1 MRKLYII
8 KASIY
13 RQTSKLMLFAVLLIF
28 SAFNSFSQEI
38 VPFAPRASSA
48 NPSTTVYTVKG
59 DFAMIGNT
67 NLTLANYTDTRN
79 NNNDMIYVD
88 VDTDID
94 TWNSSSAYL
103 DFSQENGA
111 VPSCSNIIYAG
122 LYWTGRAGSSET
134 FSVTKNGVTKQFNK
148 REVSLR
154 KGTTGAYVPV
164 IATSTSLVNNNIY
177 FPSGTEGDMYSAYAE
192 VTDYVK
198 ANGIGEYFVAD
209 IATVEGDGG
218 NTGYYGG
225 WGMVVVYENSQ
236 MNWRDVTVFD
246 GHAYVQGS
254 TTIDY
259 TFDVTGFNTAQSG
272 DINLKLG
279 VMAGEGDVGISGD
292 YFEIQRQDNSQF
304 QRLSHSTNSSTN
316 FFNSS
321 INTGGNA
328 RNPNLVNNTGVDI
341 SMFSIDNTANGV
353 ITNNQNQ
360 TTFRY
365 GSTQDTYVIFNV
377 TFSVDSYVPE
387 VTGVITNTSINGIP
401 NPAPVIIEPGQSA
414 QYKLEIKN
422 AGTEA
427 TNNTLVTIPIPDTVD
442 PTNLNFTFNTYYTP
456 DDSSALLY
464 DSNIGSNGAII
475 WNLGTLP
482 LPSNPET
489 VLADISFDL
498 TATTDCSSLG
508 DIINTPPSITLFG
521 TISGSGAISNVS
533 FNTPLIQGYS
543 ASDICKE
550 SPIPIPIIIPIDVTN
565 FSTDPPTIAVPAVLT
580 IEGCDENDITDTTA
594 RYIYSATQSADIKN
608 NFVDVSAGYTVSN
621 DIASITYVDVI
632 TSTSNCTLVVT
643 RTYTATNNCGSTADA
658 VQTITVEDTTAP
670 VVTVPAADLSM
681 ECFDTTAV
689 ATWAATASANDNC
702 DGTLTVTP
710 TYTAP
715 ADNCNQTV
723 TVTFTATDACG
734 NIGTATKD
742 FTVNDNTAPSI
753 TGGSALTV
761 ECDGTGNL
769 TEYQAWLDG
778 NAGATATDNCGV
790 VIWSNTIVDQ
800 FNSCGATGDT
810 EVRFT
815 AEDECG
821 NQSTFS
827 AVFKIEDTTAP
838 TIIAPS
844 DITIQCDQDPD
855 DINNITGTPTGI
867 SDTCSTTN
875 VGYNDVI
882 TAGNCANNFIIT
894 RTWTATDECG
904 NSSSDVQSIT
914 VEDTTAPVVTVPA
927 ADLSME
933 CFDATAVATWAA
945 TASANDNCD
954 GTLTVIPTY
963 TAPAD
968 NCNQTVTV
976 TFTATDACGNIGT
989 ATKDF
994 TVDDNTAPVVTVPAA
1009 DLAMECFDAT
1019 AVAIWAATASAN
1031 DNCDGT
1037 LTVTPTYTAPAD
1049 NCNQTVTVTF
1059 TATDACG
1066 NIGTATKDFTV
1077 DDNTAPVVTVPAADL
1092 AMECF
1097 DATAVAIWAATAS
1110 ANDNCDGTLTVTPT
1124 YTAPADNCNQ
1134 TVTVTFTATDAC
1146 GNIGTVTKGFTVD
1159 DNTAPV
1165 VTVPAADLSMECFDA
1180 TAVATWAAT
1189 ASANDNCD
1197 GTLTVIPTYTAPTD
1211 NCNQTVTVTFTA
1223 TDACGNIGTVT
1234 KVFTVDDNTAP
1245 VVTVPAADLSMECF
1259 DATAVATWAAT
1270 ASANDNCDG
1279 TLTVTPT
1286 YTAPT
1291 DNCNQ
1296 TVTVTFT
1303 ATDACGNIGTVTK
1316 GFTVDD
1322 NTAPV
1327 VTVPAADLSME
1338 CFDATAVATWA
1349 ATASAND
1356 NCDGTLTV
1364 IPTYTAP
1371 TDNCNQT
1378 VTVTFTATD
1387 ACGNI
1392 GTVTKVFTV
1401 DDNTAPVITCPANIT
1416 VTADL
1421 GQSNA
1426 NITIALPSVSDNCDA
1441 NVTYTND
1448 YTGVEDASGIY
1459 NLGTT
1464 TVTYTATDNCGNS
1477 TQCSFTVT
1485 VNDEEAPEI
1494 NCPPTITVSCIDLVP
1509 AAYSNYAE
1517 FVTSGGT
1524 ATDNNGIDQATFALV
1539 SETSDNN
1546 SCPETISRVYTISD
1560 TDGNASECTQ
1570 LIIINDDIN
1579 PVLTVPADV
1588 TVECDSIPAI
1598 GAPTATDNCDADVTI
1613 TYDGEVRT
1621 DGACQDSYTLTRTW
1635 TAADNC
1641 SNTHTVSQTI
1651 TVEDTTNPVAP
1662 VAPNNISY
1670 ECIADVPAAGDLTA
1684 IDNCAGNITVTGVDN
1699 VDNTDPCN
1707 VIITRTWTFTD
1718 NCTNSISISQTITVT
1733 PVTPPVVPANAGST
1747 VECIADATQPAAPVV
1762 TDVCGN
1768 DITPVITENADP
1780 TCEGDKIYTFTYT
1793 DCAGNIS
1800 VYTFTYTIDVT
1811 TAPVV
1816 PANAG
1821 STVECIADATQPA
1834 APVVTDVCGNDIT
1847 PVITENADPTCEG
1860 DKIYTFTYTDCAG
1873 NISVYTYTYTIDV
1886 TTAPVVPANAGSTVE
1901 CIADATQPAAPVV
1914 TDVCGNDIT
1923 PVITENAD
1931 PTCEGD
1937 KIYTFT
1943 YTDCASNIS
1952 VYTYTYTID
1961 LTDFILPVNGL
1972 ETVDNL
1978 ADAVEPT
1985 PPTVTDNCGNPIT
1998 PVLSDVSNTPDCQGS
2013 IVYTF
2018 TYEDCAGNSADWTY
2032 TYTVILAPFTLP
2044 ADEASTVECIADAIT
2059 PTPPTVFDVNGNEVV
2074 PVMTEN
2080 DDPVC
2085 EGEKIYTFTY
2095 TDCAGNT
2102 ADWIYTYTI
2111 DVTTAPVVPAN
2122 AGSTVEC
2129 IADAT
2134 QPAAPV
2140 VTDVCGNDITP
2151 VITENADPTCEGD
2164 KIYTFTYTDCAGN
2177 ISVYTYT
2184 YTIDVTTAPVVP
2196 ANAGSTVECIA
2207 DATQPAAPVVTDV
2220 CGNDITPVITENA
2233 DPTCEGDKIYT
2244 FTYTDCAGNISV
2256 YTYTYTID
2264 VTTAPV
2270 VPANAGSTVECI
2282 ADATQP
2288 AAPVVTD
2295 VCGNGIT
2302 PVITENADPTCE
2314 GEKIYTF
2321 TYTDCAGNISV
2332 YTYTYTIDV
2341 TTAPV
2346 VPANAGS
2353 TVECIADATQ
2363 PAAPVV
2369 TDVCGNDITP
2379 VITENADPTCEGDK
2393 IYTFTYT
2400 DCAGN
2405 NSVYTYTY
2413 TIDLTDFILPVN
2425 GLETVDNLADA
2436 VEPTPPTVTDN
2447 CGNPITP
2454 VLSDVSNTP
2463 DCQGSIVYT
2472 FTYEDCAGN
2481 SADWTYTYTVIL
2493 APFTLPADEASTV
2506 ECIADAITP
2515 TPPTVFDANGNE
2527 VVPVMTENDDPVCEG
2542 EKIYTFTYTDCAG
2555 NTADWIYTYTID
2567 VTTAPVVPA
2576 NAGSTVECIADATQP
2591 AAPVV
2596 TDVCGNDITPVI
2608 TENADPTC
2616 EGDKIYTFTYTDC
2629 AGNISVYTY
2638 TYTIDVTTAPVVPAN
2653 AGSTVECIADAT
2665 QPAAPVVTD
2674 VCGNDITPV
2683 ITENADPTCEGDKI
2697 YTFHLYRLCR

>member
-1 MRKLYII
+1 MRKLYTI
-8 KASIY
+8 KANIQG
-13 RQTSKLMLFAVLLIF
+13 QTSKLMLITVLLIF
-28 SAFNSFSQEI
+28 SAFNSYSQEI

-59 DFAMIGNT
+59 DFVMIGNT
-67 NLTLANYTDTRN
+67 NLTLANYGVNTN

-88 VDTDID
+88 VDNDID

-134 FSVTKNGVTKQFNK
+134 FSVTKDGDTKQFNK
-148 REVSLR
+148 REVLFR
-154 KGTTGAYVPV
+154 KGTTGAYETV
-164 IATSTSLVNNNIY
+164 IANSTSLVNKNIY

-198 ANGIGEYFVAD
+198 VNGIGEYFVAD
-209 IATVEGDGG
+209 IATIEGNGG

-259 TFDVTGFNTAQSG
+259 TFDVNGFNTAQSG

-279 VMAGEGDVGISGD
+279 VMAGEGDVGVTGD
-292 YFEIQRQDNSQF
+292 YFEIQRQDNNQF
-304 QRLSHSTNSSTN
+304 ERLSHSTNSTTN

-341 SMFSIDNTANGV
+341 SMFSIDNTGNGV

-442 PTNLNFTFNTYYTP
+442 PTNLNFTFNTNYTP
-456 DDSSALLY
+456 DDSTDPVYNPS
-464 DSNIGSNGAII
+464 IGSNGAIL

-482 LPSNPET
+482 LPSDPET

-498 TATTDCSSLG
+498 TATTDCASLG

-521 TISGSGAISNVS
+521 TISGSGAISNVT

-580 IEGCDENDITDTTA
+580 IEGCDENNITDTTA

-632 TSTSNCTLVVT
+632 SSTSNCAVVVT

-681 ECFDTTAV
+681 ECFDATAV

-742 FTVNDNTAPSI
+742 FIVDDNTAPVLTVPAADLTMECFDVAAVATWAATASANDNCDGSLSVTPTYIAPADNCNQTVTVTFTATDACGNIGTATKDFTVDDNTAPSI
-753 TGGSALTV
+753 TGGSALAV

-914 VEDTTAPVVTVPA
+914 VEDTTAPV
-927 ADLSME
+927 
-933 CFDATAVATWAA
+933 
-945 TASANDNCD
+945 
-954 GTLTVIPTY
+954 I
-963 TAPAD
+963 
-968 NCNQTVTV
+968 
-976 TFTATDACGNIGT
+976 
-989 ATKDF
+989 
-994 TVDDNTAPVVTVPAA
+994 
-1009 DLAMECFDAT
+1009 
-1019 AVAIWAATASAN
+1019 
-1031 DNCDGT
+1031 
-1037 LTVTPTYTAPAD
+1037 
-1049 NCNQTVTVTF
+1049 
-1059 TATDACG
+1059 
-1066 NIGTATKDFTV
+1066 
-1077 DDNTAPVVTVPAADL
+1077 
-1092 AMECF
+1092 
-1097 DATAVAIWAATAS
+1097 
-1110 ANDNCDGTLTVTPT
+1110 
-1124 YTAPADNCNQ
+1124 
-1134 TVTVTFTATDAC
+1134 
-1146 GNIGTVTKGFTVD
+1146 
-1159 DNTAPV
+1159 
-1165 VTVPAADLSMECFDA
+1165 
-1180 TAVATWAAT
+1180 
-1189 ASANDNCD
+1189 
-1197 GTLTVIPTYTAPTD
+1197 
-1211 NCNQTVTVTFTA
+1211 
-1223 TDACGNIGTVT
+1223 
-1234 KVFTVDDNTAP
+1234 
-1245 VVTVPAADLSMECF
+1245 TVPAADLSMECF

-1286 YTAPT
+1286 YTAPA

-1296 TVTVTFT
+1296 IVTVTFT
-1303 ATDACGNIGTVTK
+1303 ATDACGNINTATK
-1316 GFTVDD
+1316 DFIVND
-1322 NTAPV
+1322 NTAP
-1327 VTVPAADLSME
+1327 T
-1338 CFDATAVATWA
+1338 
-1349 ATASAND
+1349 
-1356 NCDGTLTV
+1356 
-1364 IPTYTAP
+1364 
-1371 TDNCNQT
+1371 
-1378 VTVTFTATD
+1378 
-1387 ACGNI
+1387 
-1392 GTVTKVFTV
+1392 
-1401 DDNTAPVITCPANIT
+1401 ITCPANIT

-1421 GQSNA
+1421 GQPNA

-1441 NVTYTND
+1441 NVAYTND

-1464 TVTYTATDNCGNS
+1464 TVTYTATDNCGNT

-1485 VNDEEAPEI
+1485 VNDNEAPEI

-1517 FVTSGGT
+1517 FLAAGGS

-1539 SETSDNN
+1539 SESSDNN

-1560 TDGNASECTQ
+1560 TNGNSSECTQ
-1570 LIIINDDIN
+1570 FIIVNDEID
-1579 PVLTVPADV
+1579 
-1588 TVECDSIPAI
+1588 
-1598 GAPTATDNCDADVTI
+1598 
-1613 TYDGEVRT
+1613 
-1621 DGACQDSYTLTRTW
+1621 
-1635 TAADNC
+1635 
-1641 SNTHTVSQTI
+1641 
-1651 TVEDTTNPVAP
+1651 PVAP
-1662 VAPNNISY
+1662 SAPADIAY
-1670 ECIADVPAAGDLTA
+1670 ECAADVPAAGDLTA
-1684 IDNCAGNITVTGVDN
+1684 TDNCAGDITVTGVDST
-1699 VDNTDPCN
+1699 DNTDPCN

-1718 NCTNSISISQTITVT
+1718 SCSNSSSVSQTITVTDTTAPVAPSAPADIAYECAADVPAAGDLTATDNCAGDITVTGVDSTDNTDPCNVIITRTWTFTDSCSNSSSVSQTITVT
-1733 PVTPPVVPANAGST
+1733 PTTPPVVPANTGSTVECIADATQPVAPVVTDVCGNDITPVITENEDPVCEGEKIYTFTYTDCAGNNSVYTYTYTIDVTTAPVVPANAAST

-1780 TCEGDKIYTFTYT
+1780 VCEGEKIYTFTYT
-1793 DCAGNIS
+1793 DCAGNS
-1800 VYTFTYTIDVT
+1800 
-1811 TAPVV
+1811 
-1816 PANAG
+1816 
-1821 STVECIADATQPA
+1821 
-1834 APVVTDVCGNDIT
+1834 
-1847 PVITENADPTCEG
+1847 
-1860 DKIYTFTYTDCAG
+1860 
-1873 NISVYTYTYTIDV
+1873 SVYTYTY
-1886 TTAPVVPANAGSTVE
+1886 A
-1901 CIADATQPAAPVV
+1901 
-1914 TDVCGNDIT
+1914 
-1923 PVITENAD
+1923 
-1931 PTCEGD
+1931 
-1937 KIYTFT
+1937 
-1943 YTDCASNIS
+1943 
-1952 VYTYTYTID
+1952 ID
-1961 LTDFILPVNGL
+1961 LTAFIMPANGL

-2044 ADEASTVECIADAIT
+2044 ADEASTVECIADAIA
-2059 PTPPTVFDVNGNEVV
+2059 PTPPTVFDANGNEVV
-2074 PVMTEN
+2074 PVMTQN

-2134 QPAAPV
+2134 QPVAPV

-2151 VITENADPTCEGD
+2151 VITENEDPVCEGE

-2177 ISVYTYT
+2177 NSVYAYT

-2207 DATQPAAPVVTDV
+2207 DATQPVAPVVTDV
-2220 CGNDITPVITENA
+2220 CGNDITPVITENE
-2233 DPTCEGDKIYT
+2233 DPVCEGEKIYT
-2244 FTYTDCAGNISV
+2244 FTYTDCAGNSSV

-2270 VPANAGSTVECI
+2270 VPANAASTVECI

-2288 AAPVVTD
+2288 ATPVVTD
-2295 VCGNGIT
+2295 VCGNEIT
-2302 PVITENADPTCE
+2302 PVITENEDP
-2314 GEKIYTF
+2314 
-2321 TYTDCAGNISV
+2321 V
-2332 YTYTYTIDV
+2332 
-2341 TTAPV
+2341 
-2346 VPANAGS
+2346 
-2353 TVECIADATQ
+2353 
-2363 PAAPVV
+2363 
-2369 TDVCGNDITP
+2369 
-2379 VITENADPTCEGDK
+2379 CEGDK

-2405 NSVYTYTY
+2405 SSVYTYTY

-2454 VLSDVSNTP
+2454 VLSDVSITP
-2463 DCQGSIVYT
+2463 DCQGTIEYT
-2472 FTYEDCAGN
+2472 FTYTDCASN
-2481 SADWTYTYTVIL
+2481 TADWKYTYTIIL

-2506 ECIADAITP
+2506 ECIADAIAP

-2527 VVPVMTENDDPVCEG
+2527 VVPVLTENDDPVCEG
-2542 EKIYTFTYTDCAG
+2542 EKIYTFTYTDCAD
-2555 NTADWIYTYTID
+2555 NTADWIYTYTVRDDIAPIAPDAPANMTFECID
-2567 VTTAPVVPA
+2567 DVPVANNLTAVDNCSGDITVSGIDSVDNSNPCNVIITRTWTFTDDCGNSSSVAHIITVTDTTAPVAPSAPA
-2576 NAGSTVECIADATQP
+2576 NATFECIEDV
-2591 AAPVV
+2591 PVAGNLTASDNCV
-2596 TDVCGNDITPVI
+2596 GDITVGGNDSIDTTNPCNIIITRTWTFTDDCGNSSAVSQTITI
-2608 TENADPTC
+2608 
-2616 EGDKIYTFTYTDC
+2616 
-2629 AGNISVYTY
+2629 
-2638 TYTIDVTTAPVVPAN
+2638 IDTTAPVLVSDLDTEISVSCAEVPDVPNLEFEDNCDSNVNIDFSETNTFDETILMDYEIVRTWTVSDACGNANIYTQTLQVSLDEVVTEIIGEDRCFDDGVIDLNDYLQVPNLTGVWEMIEGDTDAILEDNIFDPTVLELSLDFKPGTGGIDYLFKYTTTDSGCISITYVSMNINADCIVLPCGSEDVVISKAITPNGDQYNEYFEIGGVELCGFITEVKIFNRWGALVYESKNYQNNWNGTTTNSGLGN
-2653 AGSTVECIADAT
+2653 AGTLPNGTYYYIVVLNSSGLNPFTG
-2665 QPAAPVVTD
+2665 PVYIGT
-2674 VCGNDITPV
+2674 
-2683 ITENADPTCEGDKI
+2683 K
-2697 YTFHLYRLCR
+2697 